1 MRREELSKLRGCSS
15 FSQEEHL
22 SWFNSPGGI
31 GTDQAFLGRE
41 LQGPAVETQLDA
53 FAEDDAVGA
62 FELATSDTQTKI
74 GSPDNFLHL
83 VKKHYNPIYRHQI
96 VIFSSPEVI
105 EGETIQL
112 VRVTD
117 RDSHVW
123 LAIYRMQRETDGSW
137 KIDGCQ
143 LLETTSIS
151 I

>member
-1 MRREELSKLRGCSS
+1 MKRLVVVASLLLG
-15 FSQEEHL
+15 L
-22 SWFNSPGGI
+22 GVPGWTTGAAVTDGI
-31 GTDQAFLGRE
+31 SADDVIAIHV
-41 LQGPAVETQLDA
+41 AVQTQLDA

-83 VKKHYNPIYRHQI
+83 VKKHYSPIYRHQI
-96 VIFSSPEVI
+96 VIFSQPEVI
-105 EGETIQL
+105 EGETIQV

-123 LAIYRMQRETDGSW
+123 LAVYHMQREADGSW
-137 KIDGCQ
+137 KIGGCH

>member
-1 MRREELSKLRGCSS
+1 MKRLVVGMGLLLILSTTGWTHDVAVAD
-15 FSQEEHL
+15 EGI
-22 SWFNSPGGI
+22 SPA
-31 GTDQAFLGRE
+31 D
-41 LQGPAVETQLDA
+41 AVAIHVVVQTQLDA

-62 FELATSDTQTKI
+62 FELATVDTQTKV
-74 GSPDNFLHL
+74 GSADNFLHL
-83 VKKHYNPIYRHQI
+83 VKKHYNPIYRSQI
-96 VIFSSPEVI
+96 VIFSQPEVI

-123 LAIYRMQRETDGSW
+123 LAIYHMQQEADGSW
-137 KIDGCQ
+137 KIDNCQ

>member
-1 MRREELSKLRGCSS
+1 MKHLMVVTSLLLGLLMPAWTTGAAVTEEISADDAIAI
-15 FSQEEHL
+15 HV
-22 SWFNSPGGI
+22 
-31 GTDQAFLGRE
+31 
-41 LQGPAVETQLDA
+41 AVQTQLDA
-53 FAEDDAVGA
+53 FAEDDAASA

-74 GSPDNFLHL
+74 GSADNFLHL

-96 VIFSSPEVI
+96 VIFSRPEVI

-123 LAIYRMQRETDGSW
+123 LALYHMQRETDGRW

-143 LLETTSIS
+143 LFETTSIS